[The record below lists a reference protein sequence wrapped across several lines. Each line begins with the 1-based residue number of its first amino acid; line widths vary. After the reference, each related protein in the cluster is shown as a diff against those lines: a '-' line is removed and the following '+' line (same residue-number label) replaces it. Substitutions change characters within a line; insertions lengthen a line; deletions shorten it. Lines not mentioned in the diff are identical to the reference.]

1 MLHILTTIQAEYS
14 VKRPI
19 DDQLIPLIAKGDM
32 EAFHELY
39 ESASKSVYGFA
50 LSILKNSHDAEDVL
64 QETFLKVYYS
74 SAEYVPQGKPMAWIF
89 TITRNLALTK
99 LRENSKRTD
108 YDDAHPESIDFSSVS
123 SADERMLIESVFSV
137 LTDEE
142 KQVLVLHAVSGMKH
156 REIASVLELPLNT
169 VLSKYHRAVKKL
181 RNAVGEESL

>member
-19 DDQLIPLIAKGDM
+19 DEKLIPLIAKGDM
-32 EAFHELY
+32 DAFHVLY

-64 QETFLKVYYS
+64 QETFLKVYHS
-74 SAEYVPQGKPMAWIF
+74 AAEYVPQGKPLAWIF

-99 LRENSKRTD
+99 LRESSKRTD
-108 YDDAHPESIDFSSVS
+108 FDAAKPEMIDFSAVS
-123 SADERMLIESVFSV
+123 RADERMLIESVFSV
-137 LTDEE
+137 LSDEE
-142 KQVLVLHAVSGMKH
+142 KQVLVLHAVSGMKY

-181 RNAVGEESL
+181 RNAVGEE